1 MKYETYILPF
11 IEQFKLVDSDIDGV
25 LDERELKE
33 LMVAI
38 DVWDEAE
45 RLIQKFESQN
55 LKHLTM
61 TEIVAALSS
70 ETIELESGGK
80 ERVAI
85 LDKVCKDYK

>member
-11 IEQFKLVDSDIDGV
+11 IEQFILVDSDMDGI
-25 LDERELKE
+25 LDEREFKE

-45 RLIQKFESQN
+45 RLIQKFEAQN

-61 TEIVAALSS
+61 TEIVGVLSS
-70 ETIELESGGK
+70 ETIELESGSK

>member
-11 IEQFKLVDSDIDGV
+11 IEQFKLVDSDMDGV
-25 LDERELKE
+25 LDEREFKE
-33 LMVAI
+33 LIVAI
-38 DVWDEAE
+38 DIWEEAE

-61 TEIVAALSS
+61 TEIVAVLSS
-70 ETIELESGGK
+70 EFIELESGGK

-85 LDKVCKDYK
+85 LEKVCKDYK

>member
-61 TEIVAALSS
+61 TEIVAVLSS

>member
-11 IEQFKLVDSDIDGV
+11 IEQFKQVDSDTDGV
-25 LDERELKE
+25 LDEREFKE
-33 LMVAI
+33 LIVAI
-38 DVWDEAE
+38 DVWEVAE
-45 RLIQKFESQN
+45 TLVQKFETPN

-61 TEIVAALSS
+61 TEIVAVLSS

-85 LDKVCKDYK
+85 LEKVCKDYK